1 MLVSLQIAA
10 VMLSYSATILVS
22 GLINDIVGKPH
33 VLNFVSLLVVALGCW
48 IMGMEQVVGST

>member
-1 MLVSLQIAA
+1 
-10 VMLSYSATILVS
+10 MLSYSATILVS